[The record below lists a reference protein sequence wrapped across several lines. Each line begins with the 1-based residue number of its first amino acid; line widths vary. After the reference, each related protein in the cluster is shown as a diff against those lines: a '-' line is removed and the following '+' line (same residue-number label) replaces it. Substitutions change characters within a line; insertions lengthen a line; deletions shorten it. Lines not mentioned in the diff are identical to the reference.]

1 MRLKV
6 KGWDTGLRFSAAHFI
21 PSHDRCSRLHGH
33 DYAIDITV
41 EGSEDGGFII
51 DFDLLKQKASEVLYS
66 MDHRVLVPLG
76 QEIVKHT
83 EDGKNI
89 HIEYN
94 GKTFS
99 LAKEDVFFVPCSIT
113 SSEQMVEAVL
123 DRLVE
128 KIGPSKNIR
137 RIEVCLFEGPGQGAC
152 SSRDFNE

>member
-21 PSHDRCSRLHGH
+21 PSHDKCSRLHGH

-51 DFDLLKQKASEVLYS
+51 DFDLLKQKAGEVLYL
-66 MDHRVLVPLG
+66 MDHKVLVPLE
-76 QEIVKHT
+76 QEIVKHRD
-83 EDGKNI
+83 DGKTI
-89 HIEYN
+89 HVEYN
-94 GKTFS
+94 GKAFS

-113 SSEQMVEAVL
+113 SSEEMVGYIL
-123 DRLVE
+123 NRLVE

-137 RIEVCLFEGPGQGAC
+137 KIEVCLFEGPGQGAC
-152 SSRDFNE
+152 QSREIHE